1 MSEETDREEHDE
13 HDRAYDA
20 VFWDIG
26 GVLLDLASVRE
37 AHAAFVARL
46 VEEFDVDADPDDALE
61 RWREV
66 VGEHFRTREG
76 TEFRSA
82 VDGYGEA
89 VDVVVGREVPR
100 DEWFPLFRESTR
112 EHVQSVPHAR
122 EVVRR
127 LHEAGV
133 YQGVVSDVDT
143 EEGLFLL
150 EQFGVREFL
159 DDVTTSEEV
168 GKTKP
173 NPAMFETALAKSP
186 HPPERTVMVGDRYE
200 HDVAGAA
207 EHGIDGV
214 SHGADDGPAVAHEI
228 TDLRELL
235 AVVGVD
241 TAAGEVS
248 R

>member
-1 MSEETDREEHDE
+1 MTSERASG
-13 HDRAYDA
+13 RAYDA

-37 AHAAFVARL
+37 GHAAFIEDLLTA
-46 VEEFDVDADPDDALE
+46 FDVEAAPEQALE

-66 VGEHFRTREG
+66 VGEHFRTRQG

-82 VDGYGEA
+82 VEGYDKA
-89 VDVVVGREVPR
+89 VDAVVGREVPR
-100 DEWFPLFRESTR
+100 EEWFPLFREATR
-112 EHVQSVPHAR
+112 EHVESIPHAR

-133 YQGVVSDVDT
+133 YQAVVSDVDT

-186 HPPERTVMVGDRYE
+186 HPPERTVMVGDRYD

-207 EHGIDGV
+207 EHGIAGV
-214 SHGADDGPAVAHEI
+214 SHGADGGPAVTHEI
-228 TDLRELL
+228 SDLRELL
-235 AVVGVD
+235 EIVGVD
-241 TAAGEVS
+241 PGTEVE